1 MGYAMTEQLS
11 LARQQLAALKTAM
24 EANQRDQKK
33 RSSRY
38 WKMHDMQREL
48 EHQIRDEFAESVWM
62 ELPERVR
69 SLFVKDEGDIE
80 YRIGEYKDGLSLSY
94 NPVNFSDERAE
105 RFHLSFTLDRIRDAY
120 ALLGTVIDTFAEE
133 NTS

>member
-1 MGYAMTEQLS
+1 MGDAMTEQLS
-11 LARQQLAALKTAM
+11 LARQQLAAIKAAM
-24 EANQRDQKK
+24 EATQKDQKK
-33 RSSRY
+33 RSDRY
-38 WKMHDMQREL
+38 WKMHEMHREL
-48 EHQIRDEFAESVWM
+48 EHQIKNEFAEAVWM

-94 NPVNFSDERAE
+94 SPVNFSDERAE
-105 RFHLSFTLDRIRDAY
+105 RFHMNFTLDRIRDAY
-120 ALLGTVIDTFAEE
+120 ALLGTIIDTFAEE